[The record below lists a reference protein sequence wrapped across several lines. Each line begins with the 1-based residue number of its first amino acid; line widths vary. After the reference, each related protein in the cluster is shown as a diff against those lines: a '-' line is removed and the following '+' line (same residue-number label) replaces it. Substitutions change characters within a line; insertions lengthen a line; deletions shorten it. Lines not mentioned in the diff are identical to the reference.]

1 MALGQHDLAA
11 AVGLPPQ
18 LRGLTGAMLPHDDST
33 SLSETLDHNVE
44 VAAVQNS
51 LANMSMPQP
60 RQESPAPE
68 SRLRSPGEPKLSRQ
82 CLRLPSQGQLRMSAF
97 MSRRCGPS
105 QDLEL
110 AS

>member
-1 MALGQHDLAA
+1 MHLRDSGLQGLGA
-11 AVGLPPQ
+11 G
-18 LRGLTGAMLPHDDST
+18 MLSHDDST

-68 SRLRSPGEPKLSRQ
+68 SRLRSPH
-82 CLRLPSQGQLRMSAF
+82 GQSACAF
-97 MSRRCGPS
+97 TAPAPPVCIPVW
-105 QDLEL
+105 DV
-110 AS
+110 

>member
-11 AVGLPPQ
+11 AVGLQPQVQ
-18 LRGLTGAMLPHDDST
+18 LRGLTGGMLPHDDST

-68 SRLRSPGEPKLSRQ
+68 SRLRSPGELEVCRPYWW
-82 CLRLPSQGQLRMSAF
+82 LPSRSGQEA
-97 MSRRCGPS
+97 
-105 QDLEL
+105 
-110 AS
+110 